1 MTAKLQQTV
10 VKRFDAAAATYD
22 KHAAIQ
28 WFVARRLLWEIEKGP
43 MPGRILEIGCGT
55 GLLTEQLRE
64 RFPAAEVHALD
75 LSPAMVAHA
84 RSRWRGAAR
93 VRWHVADVRRYQPA
107 GHFDLIVSSCALHW
121 VEPLAPVFRK
131 IIRWLTPRGRF
142 FAAIML
148 RGTLAELHASR
159 RRVAPQKPVLH
170 TLPSFPT
177 IAAYARRVGFAT
189 LTARRHKALV
199 SLPSARA
206 LLTMLH
212 EQGLTGGPIAG
223 NGRPLTRHELQQLVN
238 DYEHNYPSRR
248 GGVRATFRVAYLAA
262 RKS

>member
-1 MTAKLQQTV
+1 MPTKLQRTV
-10 VKRFDAAAATYD
+10 GKRFDAAAATYD

-28 WFVARRLLWEIEKGP
+28 WSVARRLLWEIEKGP
-43 MPGRILEIGCGT
+43 MPKRILEIGCGT

-64 RFPAAEVHALD
+64 RFPRAEVHALD
-75 LSPAMVAHA
+75 IAPAMVAHA
-84 RSRWRGAAR
+84 RERWRGAAR

-131 IIRWLTPRGRF
+131 IERWLTPGGQF
-142 FAAIML
+142 YAAIML

-159 RRVAPQKPVLH
+159 RRVAPQKPVLRV
-170 TLPSFPT
+170 LPSFPT
-177 IAAYARRVGFAT
+177 IDALAHHAGFASLIT
-189 LTARRHKALV
+189 RRHKALIT
-199 SLPSARA
+199 LPTARA

-212 EQGLTGGPIAG
+212 EQGLTGGPVAG
-223 NGRPLTRHELQQLVN
+223 SGRPLSRHELQALAA
-238 DYEHNYPSRR
+238 DYEKQYPARR

-262 RKS
+262 QKA

>member
-1 MTAKLQQTV
+1 MTTKFQSTV
-10 VKRFDAAAATYD
+10 GKRFDAAAATYD

-28 WFVARRLLWEIEKGP
+28 WSVARRLLWEIEKGP
-43 MPGRILEIGCGT
+43 SPRRILEIGCGT

-64 RFPAAEVHALD
+64 RFPRAEVHALD

-84 RSRWRGAAR
+84 RARWRGAAR
-93 VRWHVADVRRYQPA
+93 VRWHVGDVRRHQPA

-121 VEPLAPVFRK
+121 VEPLAPVLRK
-131 IIRWLTPRGRF
+131 IVRWLTPHGRF

-159 RRVAPQKPVLH
+159 RRVAPGKPVLRV
-170 TLPSFPT
+170 LPSFPT
-177 IAAYARRVGFAT
+177 IAAFARRAGFAT
-189 LTARRHKALV
+189 LTARRHKALIA
-199 SLPSARA
+199 LPTARA

-212 EQGLTGGPIAG
+212 EQGLTGGPVAG
-223 NGRPLTRHELQQLVN
+223 SGRPLTRGELQRLVA
-238 DYEHNYPSRR
+238 DYEQHFPARG

-262 RKS
+262 QKA